1 MPTVNCR
8 LSLQTGNYK
17 MTKQRK
23 LRSSIF
29 EDNSNA
35 LKSNLE
41 SAEDVISKATKPQ
54 SSTKRNQRIKFTTV
68 ISPYHRACLEF
79 LGKQQKVSMA
89 DLLDL
94 IIGDYVKDNQLI
106 EENKELL
113 AAFET
118 IYNAKNK

>member
-1 MPTVNCR
+1 MAKKR
-8 LSLQTGNYK
+8 
-17 MTKQRK
+17 R

-29 EDNSNA
+29 ENSNDA
-35 LKSNLE
+35 LQSNVDA
-41 SAEDVISKATKPQ
+41 AEEIIEKATKPQ
-54 SSTKRNQRIKFTTV
+54 TSSKRSKRIKFTTV
-68 ISPYHRACLEF
+68 ISPHHRACLEF
-79 LGKQQKVSMA
+79 LAKQQKVSMA

-118 IYNAKNK
+118 IYNAKSK

>member
-1 MPTVNCR
+1 
-8 LSLQTGNYK
+8 

-29 EDNSNA
+29 EENTNA
-35 LKSNLE
+35 LKSNVE
-41 SAEDVISKATKPQ
+41 AAEEIVSRATKPQ
-54 SSTKRNQRIKFTTV
+54 SSTKRSQRIKFTTV

-118 IYNAKNK
+118 IYNVKNK

>member
-1 MPTVNCR
+1 MA
-8 LSLQTGNYK
+8 K
-17 MTKQRK
+17 KRK

-29 EDNSNA
+29 DENTNA

-41 SAEDVISKATKPQ
+41 ATEEIITKATKPQ
-54 SSTKRNQRIKFTTV
+54 NSIKRSKRIKFTTV

-79 LGKQQKVSMA
+79 LAKQQKVSMA

-94 IIGDYVKDNQLI
+94 IIGDYVNENQLV

-118 IYNAKNK
+118 IYNSKNK

>member
-1 MPTVNCR
+1 MAKKR
-8 LSLQTGNYK
+8 
-17 MTKQRK
+17 R

-29 EDNSNA
+29 EDNSDA
-35 LKSNLE
+35 LKSNVE
-41 SAEDVISKATKPQ
+41 AAEDIISKATKPQ
-54 SSTKRNQRIKFTTV
+54 TSTKRSQRIKFTTV

-79 LGKQQKVSMA
+79 LAKQQKVSMA
-89 DLLDL
+89 DLLDM

-106 EENKELL
+106 DENKELL

>member
-1 MPTVNCR
+1 MA
-8 LSLQTGNYK
+8 
-17 MTKQRK
+17 KQRK

-29 EDNSNA
+29 EDNTNA
-35 LKSNLE
+35 LKSNVE
-41 SAEDVISKATKPQ
+41 AAEEIVSKATKPQ
-54 SSTKRNQRIKFTTV
+54 SSTKRSQRIKFTTV

-79 LGKQQKVSMA
+79 LAKQQKVSMA

-113 AAFET
+113 AAFEM
-118 IYNAKNK
+118 IYNSKK

>member
-1 MPTVNCR
+1 MA
-8 LSLQTGNYK
+8 
-17 MTKQRK
+17 KQRK

-29 EDNSNA
+29 EGNTNA
-35 LKSNLE
+35 LKSNVE
-41 SAEDVISKATKPQ
+41 AAEEIVSKATKPQ
-54 SSTKRNQRIKFTTV
+54 SSTKRSQRIKFTTV

-79 LGKQQKVSMA
+79 LAKQQKVSMA

-113 AAFET
+113 AAFEM
-118 IYNAKNK
+118 IYNSKK

>member
-1 MPTVNCR
+1 MA
-8 LSLQTGNYK
+8 
-17 MTKQRK
+17 KQRK

-41 SAEDVISKATKPQ
+41 SAEEVITKATKPQ

-79 LGKQQKVSMA
+79 LAKQQKVSMA

-94 IIGDYVKDNQLI
+94 IIGDYVKDNQMI
-106 EENKELL
+106 DENKELL

>member
-1 MPTVNCR
+1 MAKKR
-8 LSLQTGNYK
+8 
-17 MTKQRK
+17 R

-29 EDNSNA
+29 EENNDA
-35 LKSNLE
+35 LKSNVDA
-41 SAEDVISKATKPQ
+41 AEEVIEKATKPQ
-54 SSTKRNQRIKFTTV
+54 TSTKRSKRIKFTTV

-79 LGKQQKVSMA
+79 LAKQQKVSMA

-94 IIGDYVKDNQLI
+94 IISDHVKDNRLI

-118 IYNAKNK
+118 IYNAKLK

>member
-1 MPTVNCR
+1 MA
-8 LSLQTGNYK
+8 K
-17 MTKQRK
+17 KRK

-29 EDNSNA
+29 DDKSEA
-35 LKSNLE
+35 LKLNVE
-41 SAEDVISKATKPQ
+41 AAEDVIQKATKPQ
-54 SSTKRNQRIKFTTV
+54 ASSKRSNRIKFTTV

-79 LGKQQKVSMA
+79 LAKQQKVSMA

-94 IIGDYVKDNQLI
+94 IISDYVRDNRLI

-118 IYNAKNK
+118 IYKSKSK

>member
-1 MPTVNCR
+1 MA
-8 LSLQTGNYK
+8 
-17 MTKQRK
+17 KQRK

-29 EDNSNA
+29 EDNTNA
-35 LKSNLE
+35 LKSNVE
-41 SAEDVISKATKPQ
+41 AAEEIVSRATKPQ
-54 SSTKRNQRIKFTTV
+54 SSTKRSQRIKFTTV

-79 LGKQQKVSMA
+79 LAKQQKVSMA

-118 IYNAKNK
+118 IYNAKK